1 MEIKE
6 KIKEVKYYEIDGL
19 TFKDLNKAK
28 KYNEFLI

>member
-28 KYNEFLI
+28 KIELN